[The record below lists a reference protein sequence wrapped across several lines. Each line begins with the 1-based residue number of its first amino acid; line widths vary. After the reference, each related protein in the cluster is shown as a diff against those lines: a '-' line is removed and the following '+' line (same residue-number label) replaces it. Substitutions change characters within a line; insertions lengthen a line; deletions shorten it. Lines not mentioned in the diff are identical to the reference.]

1 MADVIFIVIMVA
13 FFALAAL
20 FVTFCERIIGSGAA
34 YEGDREEPP
43 EVREAA

>member
-1 MADVIFIVIMVA
+1 MQDIVYVLIMVA
-13 FFALAAL
+13 FFGLAAL